1 MMKDHNLDDLIIDDI
16 KPEKNKGKGIL
27 TIVAL
32 LITLLI
38 VAIVLT
44 RVFLS
49 ENDQNATTMEQ
60 KQGDMISPELI
71 PDTSNKKIES
81 DKKELEQLSSMMEE
95 TLTEKPAEPIK
106 SETVQVNDAAEPAA
120 AVSSTEE
127 TIAAKPAETENAP
140 IQKPSEKV
148 APETTPK
155 VAEAPVAAAKPAK
168 PAKPAATKPARKPA
182 PSKPKISSGSYYI
195 QVGSFSK
202 QPDKR
207 FLSRITK
214 NGFHYKL
221 YKGKL
226 LIGPYSSNT
235 AVRRDLPRVKSKI
248 NKGAFVK
255 HL

>member
-32 LITLLI
+32 LIALLI
-38 VAIVLT
+38 VAIVMT

-49 ENDQNATTMEQ
+49 ESDQNATTLEQ
-60 KQGDMISPELI
+60 KQEDMISPDLKLDASSQE
-71 PDTSNKKIES
+71 IEA

-95 TLTEKPAEPIK
+95 TLIDKPADPIK
-106 SETVQVNDAAEPAA
+106 SETVQIDEP
-120 AVSSTEE
+120 
-127 TIAAKPAETENAP
+127 IAAKPAETKKTAAQEP
-140 IQKPSEKV
+140 IQKPSEKAAPV
-148 APETTPK
+148 ATPK
-155 VAEAPVAAAKPAK
+155 VAEAPAAPAKSAAAKPVH
-168 PAKPAATKPARKPA
+168 KPA
-182 PSKPKISSGSYYI
+182 PSKTKASSGSYYI

-207 FLSRITK
+207 FLSKITK

-221 YKGKL
+221 HKGKL
-226 LIGPYSSNT
+226 LIGPYSNDAT
-235 AVRRDLPRVKSKI
+235 ARRDLPRVKSKI
-248 NKGAFVK
+248 NNGAFVK